1 MENDLEEGEVLD
13 SGSEDEDKSKVS
25 WTGFDCSLITLWI
38 FLSVLNICWCFGRVI
53 KAVGCSLAHPDIS
66 LIGSLN

>member
-38 FLSVLNICWCFGRVI
+38 FCLCLTSVGVL
-53 KAVGCSLAHPDIS
+53 AVL
-66 LIGSLN
+66 